1 MLGRLVHP
9 AGFEQSSGL
18 THSCL
23 SFPVKYSLCVCEV
36 TLIENHI
43 KQRPMFSYLNHI
55 LHTFFHVHLHQI
67 PDMQYPAIEA
77 LGPLD
82 FGGDN
87 ADLHAENDI
96 LHQGMVSKDSIAKI
110 LH

>member
-1 MLGRLVHP
+1 MKFLNIIWRLKEDFLDFYFTKFTFIHFVYIT
-9 AGFEQSSGL
+9 FTV
-18 THSCL
+18 TH
-23 SFPVKYSLCVCEV
+23 
-36 TLIENHI
+36 I
-43 KQRPMFSYLNHI
+43 
-55 LHTFFHVHLHQI
+55 HQI

-87 ADLHAENDI
+87 ADVHAENDR
-96 LHQGMVSKDSIAKI
+96 LHQGTVSKDSIAKI